1 MICKIS
7 GERVPLWRAVDDEGE
22 VLEACDGKTCDR
34 GPALRVLRMAMKRC
48 GAPKI
53 IVTDRLRSYDAAM
66 KDIGNAK
73 VQ

>member
-1 MICKIS
+1 
-7 GERVPLWRAVDDEGE
+7 
-22 VLEACDGKTCDR
+22 
-34 GPALRVLRMAMKRC
+34 MAMKRC